1 MGDIDPSFSVC
12 LDLFSE
18 EPVSGQVGIGQV
30 VLDLLLN
37 RGVSGAVLS

>member
-1 MGDIDPSFSVC
+1 MGNVDPAFGVC

-18 EPVSGQVGIGQV
+18 EPVSGQVGIGHV

-37 RGVSGAVLS
+37 RGVRGTILI